1 MISASTAASRTGR
14 RNLVGGSR
22 SGSGR
27 WKALRRRPAW
37 SRAALRSSE
46 TIMARIVV
54 LGAGFAGLWA
64 AIGAARKRE
73 EIGAAAEVLV
83 VDRYP
88 YHNIRVR
95 NYEVDL
101 SEAAIPLAE
110 LLDPIG
116 VKHVVA
122 EVIDVDV

>member
-73 EIGAAAEVLV
+73 EIGAKAAEVEILV
-83 VDRYP
+83 IDRNP
-88 YHNIRVR
+88 YHNVRVR
-95 NYEVDL
+95 NYEV
-101 SEAAIPLAE
+101 
-110 LLDPIG
+110 
-116 VKHVVA
+116 
-122 EVIDVDV
+122 